1 MADDAADDDDDDDDS
16 LWSNIFSVKV
26 LNNQGLYTIYIYHT
40 LWHVYICVLIRDIW
54 LKLTK
59 FSFKNNNYNYVTL
72 HHCQRLLLISLET
85 TSGQFVFFICI
96 EPDLTRN

>member
-40 LWHVYICVLIRDIW
+40 L
-54 LKLTK
+54 
-59 FSFKNNNYNYVTL
+59 
-72 HHCQRLLLISLET
+72 
-85 TSGQFVFFICI
+85 
-96 EPDLTRN
+96 